1 MIKMIIM
8 AVLSMLTGAIVT
20 HWWHQRHENK
30 ELQKLRAENARL
42 SQENGWL
49 MVALAARGVEIMQF
63 LAEARKKAEFIPLWQ
78 DDRRFSVV
86 WRLALIATAIGGVL
100 TPAMR
105 LY

>member
-1 MIKMIIM
+1 
-8 AVLSMLTGAIVT
+8 MLTGAITT
-20 HWWHQRHENK
+20 HLWHQRHENQ
-30 ELQKLRAENARL
+30 ELKKLRAENARL

-49 MVALAARGVEIMQF
+49 TVALAARGVEIMQF
-63 LAEARKKAEFIPLWQ
+63 LAEARKKAEFIPTWS
-78 DDRRFSVV
+78 DDGRRIAIF